1 MDKKSFI
8 RRLLLVIA
16 FMLALT
22 SGEKSKYEEVI
33 YKLGLPQ
40 EDSPAFKEYMRSR
53 IGTNEAEDTT
63 LTFQDHAYIMMRSD
77 KSKVKYYKYTDEH
90 LQRLYEE
97 QFSHPYEK
105 IDLYDIDWLEEGTIV
120 RDQKKYHLP
129 DIVVGNKSILKVKT
143 TSGETKLKLPVPTN
157 TKPSVGLAA
166 VNKESMLIEIEDYS
180 EFNGNDPRTYLLF
193 LKQDLST
200 YRIVKKDELNAT
212 IESGKLKDYLAL
224 FPKVTKEG
232 SYLKL
237 YDKYIYDKQANK
249 VRKIKKA
256 DHLSRD
262 GKYVYLNGEISPLR
276 NGVQQI
282 QAVDHYLKGDHQY
295 VAQFRID
302 FEKIG
307 DKADCGSN
315 DVESAE
321 IGYFNENYV
330 VLDMEYEGFLA
341 GSGGRAS
348 ADIDLQQSK
357 KQPTAYLTG
366 DFLDEWDVPST
377 P

>member
-8 RRLLLVIA
+8 RRLLMVIA

-40 EDSPAFKEYMRSR
+40 EDSPAFKEYMRNQ
-53 IGTNEAEDTT
+53 IGTNHAEDTT

-77 KSKVKYYKYTDEH
+77 EGKVKYYKYTDEH
-90 LQRLYEE
+90 LQRLYKE

-129 DIVVGNKSILKVKT
+129 DIVVGDKSILKVKT
-143 TSGETKLKLPVPTN
+143 TSGETKLKLPVPKN

-193 LKQDLST
+193 IKQDLST
-200 YRIVKKDELNAT
+200 YQILKKNELNAT

-224 FPKVTKEG
+224 FPKVTADG

-237 YDKYIYDKQANK
+237 FDKYIYEKQANK
-249 VRKIKKA
+249 VTEIKKA
-256 DHLSRD
+256 DDLSRD
-262 GKYVYLNGEISPLR
+262 GKYVYLNGKKNPLR

-302 FEKIG
+302 FKKIG
-307 DKADCGSN
+307 DKADCT
-315 DVESAE
+315 DAVESAE
-321 IGYFNENYV
+321 IDYFNENYV
-330 VLDMEYEGFLA
+330 VIDIEYEGGFLSA
-341 GSGGRAS
+341 SGGRAS
-348 ADIDLQQSK
+348 AYIDLQQSK
-357 KQPTAYLTG
+357 KQPTAYLTSE
-366 DFLDEWDVPST
+366 FLDNWD
-377 P
+377 